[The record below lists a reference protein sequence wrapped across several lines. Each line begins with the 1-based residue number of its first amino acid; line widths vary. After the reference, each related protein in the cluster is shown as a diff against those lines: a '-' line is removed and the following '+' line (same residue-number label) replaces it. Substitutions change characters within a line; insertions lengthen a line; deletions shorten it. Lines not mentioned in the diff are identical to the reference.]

1 MERTSIWTF
10 TTTRNPS
17 TVRAMLW
24 FGYFF
29 KDGDARLDTHLD
41 QYWCMGRIH
50 DCRRMRLQKLMKNC
64 VDILSMHSNHK
75 TKIYYWS
82 LFIEESLAESVIVYE
97 TYTLPPC
104 WYWIS
109 QPQEALTNDEMWGF
123 LLISISCKASIM
135 TKGIVSSLN
144 ETFPPFV
151 PFAMSEYS
159 AGTKI
164 STRIRLHFPK
174 YGSPLLS
181 VHRDVFKSWKP
192 CHKRNTCIVH
202 CNSHNKYE
210 DLRSISSIDAQC
222 DIVKSDVLVECE
234 W

>member
-1 MERTSIWTF
+1 MTLAAFAMERTSIWTF

-97 TYTLPPC
+97 K
-104 WYWIS
+104 
-109 QPQEALTNDEMWGF
+109 LTRFRHDTGF
-123 LLISISCKASIM
+123 LSHK
-135 TKGIVSSLN
+135 K
-144 ETFPPFV
+144 
-151 PFAMSEYS
+151 
-159 AGTKI
+159 
-164 STRIRLHFPK
+164 
-174 YGSPLLS
+174 LLQT
-181 VHRDVFKSWKP
+181 VRCEVF
-192 CHKRNTCIVH
+192 
-202 CNSHNKYE
+202 Y
-210 DLRSISSIDAQC
+210 
-222 DIVKSDVLVECE
+222 
-234 W
+234 